1 MFRLLRLWRSPARED
16 ADTFRQLAR
25 QGPDDL
31 EWSIRR
37 QSGVGRPPCWSRLRI
52 GRSSEAINIL
62 GGAIRADH
70 AAARA
75 WVRVDLIDASI
86 RRMFCSKPWTRRRD
100 CWATLK
106 RMDPRCS

>member
-70 AAARA
+70 AAARPGFA
-75 WVRVDLIDASI
+75 WTSSMRPLGECFVPSPGLAAEIAGR
-86 RRMFCSKPWTRRRD
+86 P
-100 CWATLK
+100 
-106 RMDPRCS
+106 